1 MEARRRVAAAGPLE
15 QFSSQLRSIRLFFF
29 VAVEASRGITWETR
43 QSSCLRSERR
53 RHLRALWGVMVLEH
67 YMDLQDD
74 TGQIGMTAL
83 RCTNC
88 GEVIDPVILQ
98 NRIKPAPN
106 LLYGTKQRKYAQRVG
121 GDEADV
127 TVKMDG
133 DSHGAGHGN

>member
-1 MEARRRVAAAGPLE
+1 MESHGRPDSPPASAPNVDGICARCGGL
-15 QFSSQLRSIRLFFF
+15 
-29 VAVEASRGITWETR
+29 
-43 QSSCLRSERR
+43 
-53 RHLRALWGVMVLEH
+53 MVLEH
-67 YMDLQDD
+67 HMDLQDD
-74 TGQIGMTAL
+74 TGQIGMMAL